1 MADTARKQRP
11 EFRVGVGAVGEA
23 VIDFTTRCLVFEPYE
38 KKARQIA
45 WVYMD
50 GCVSPSTKCPRL
62 DPLALFVHARVM
74 IGRLSS
80 YV

>member
-11 EFRVGVGAVGEA
+11 EFRVGVGGVGEA

-50 GCVSPSTKCPRL
+50 GPSTKCPRL
-62 DPLALFVHARVM
+62 DPLALSVHA
-74 IGRLSS
+74 
-80 YV
+80 